1 MKKMKCLRC
10 RGQAFFKGLC
20 RSCLGYP
27 NLLPLS

>member
-1 MKKMKCLRC
+1 MKKCKFC